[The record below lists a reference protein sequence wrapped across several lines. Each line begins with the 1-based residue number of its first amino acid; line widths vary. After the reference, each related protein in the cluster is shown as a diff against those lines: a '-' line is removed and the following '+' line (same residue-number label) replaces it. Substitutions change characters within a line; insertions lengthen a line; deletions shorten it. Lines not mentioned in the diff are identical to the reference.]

1 LPNKLLLKQAITE
14 DEENRITMI
23 IQNR

>member
-1 LPNKLLLKQAITE
+1 LPNKLLLKQALAE